1 MTLVAEV
8 VPLQSGL
15 PQAEFQWDFDTEI
28 LSGRLSGASGSGA
41 QRVIELG
48 GPGGTFM
55 SLGLDGPV
63 MTGLEIVV
71 WPQSEAVS
79 ELTPPDANKCGQ
91 LKIYP
96 NTQERS
102 SGVVELTVP
111 LGCERNGDLSVIHL
125 KVGNPRS
132 VESVAVAD
140 GLLAELDDDGHL
152 AGFWL
157 LNVPPFPE
165 SGPHR

>member
-1 MTLVAEV
+1 MTLVTEV

-15 PQAEFQWDFDTEI
+15 PQAEFKWDFDTEI
-28 LSGRLSGASGSGA
+28 LSGRLSGASDSGA
-41 QRVIELG
+41 QRVIEMG
-48 GPGGTFM
+48 GPGGSFM

-71 WPQSEAVS
+71 WPQTEAVS
-79 ELTPPDANKCGQ
+79 ELAPPDAQHRGQ
-91 LKIYP
+91 LKVYP
-96 NTQERS
+96 DARERS

-111 LGCERNGDLSVIHL
+111 LECERTGDLSVIHL
-125 KVGNPRS
+125 KLGSSRS

-140 GLLAELDDDGHL
+140 GLLAEVDDDGHL

-165 SGPHR
+165 PGPHR